1 MCCLNTRHRIGS
13 APHVTSD
20 NFYHYISKIEGSNL
34 TLVTS
39 ITSNLSLSSGYPVWG
54 VIDHKSLP
62 STAVVD
68 NYTTADGILHS
79 KLSLYDLSYYNDSGN
94 YTNTASNK
102 CGTSFVFTFIQVTKG
117 MST

>member
-1 MCCLNTRHRIGS
+1 MCLCLNTRHHVGS
-13 APHVTSD
+13 APHVASD
-20 NFYHYISKIEGSNL
+20 NFYPYILKMEGSNL

-39 ITSNLSLSSGYPVWG
+39 ITSNLSFSSDWE

-68 NYTTADGILHS
+68 NYTTTDGILHS
-79 KLSLYDLSYYNDSGN
+79 KLSLYNLSYYNDSGN